1 MKQAEFPDSV
11 VEVKFGAWCLNIK
24 RQIISDGIVEK
35 ELEPLLFKILSY
47 LILNQNTI
55 ITRQNLIDD
64 VWCQS
69 YVDDNAIN
77 RAISELRKILKSPN
91 QAALVVKT
99 HYRKGYSFDLEVEF
113 IESGYQSLNSNPV
126 NELDSKS

>member
-47 LILNQNTI
+47 LILNQSTI

-77 RAISELRKILKSPN
+77 RAISELRKIIFLLLRGAGVYCTFIEP
-91 QAALVVKT
+91 L
-99 HYRKGYSFDLEVEF
+99 EF
-113 IESGYQSLNSNPV
+113 IKHIFQN
-126 NELDSKS
+126 